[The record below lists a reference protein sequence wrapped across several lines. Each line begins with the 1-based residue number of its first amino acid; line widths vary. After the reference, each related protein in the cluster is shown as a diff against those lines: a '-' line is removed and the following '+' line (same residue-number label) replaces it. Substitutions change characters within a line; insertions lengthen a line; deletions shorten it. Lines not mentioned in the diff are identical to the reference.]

1 VQVLSGINNAVQH
14 VDQATFHLC
23 AKVNRH
29 NDALHKVTVTRN
41 VYLSM
46 TQFCC

>member
-1 VQVLSGINNAVQH
+1 VQVLREKNNAVQH
-14 VDQATFHLC
+14 VDQATIHLC
-23 AKVNRH
+23 GKVNRH
-29 NDALHKVTVTRN
+29 NDALHKVTVARN